1 VDNNLCRISKAD
13 DLPFKKSTFYK
24 WVHLRKNP
32 QIFVKIGG
40 ALFVD
45 LKALEELIEAG
56 RLSRKA
62 RKN

>member
-1 VDNNLCRISKAD
+1 MENTHLCRIAKAD

-24 WVHLRKNP
+24 WAHLKKYP

-45 LKALEELIEAG
+45 LKALADLIEAK
-56 RLSRKA
+56 RLSA
-62 RKN
+62 KN